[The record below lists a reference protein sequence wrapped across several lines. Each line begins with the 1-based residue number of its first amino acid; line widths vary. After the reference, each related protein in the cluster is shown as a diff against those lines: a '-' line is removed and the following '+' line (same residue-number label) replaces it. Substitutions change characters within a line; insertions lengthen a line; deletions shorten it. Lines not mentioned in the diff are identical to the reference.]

1 MKKTL
6 LFTSLFLAVAS
17 GFAQCDPAS
26 YDWGTLTYGVSPN
39 PTLGETFQT
48 AYINTAYNEVIYVK
62 APSSAADIDP
72 TLPAAP
78 IDSLVLDSIT
88 VFNGIADISISSLG
102 LSVACNNNGVSPDPC
117 TFLGGGN
124 YCGDISGT
132 PTQAGSFPAKIYV
145 RVFATLF
152 NNTVAFPY
160 QFENFTLEVLDPN
173 SVTEAPAA
181 VQMALSQNFPNPADE
196 YTNIEFAMPSNG
208 EAQLVV
214 FNLVGERKIDKKV
227 KSKRGTN
234 TYKLLTSELQSG
246 IYLYTLQFQNEKL
259 TRRLIVQH

>member
-6 LFTSLFLAVAS
+6 LFASVFALSVAS
-17 GFAQCDPAS
+17 SAQCDPAA

-39 PTLGETFQT
+39 PVLGETFET
-48 AYINTAYNEVIYVK
+48 AYLNTPYNEVIYVK
-62 APSSAADIDP
+62 APSSAADIDE

-102 LSVACNNNGVSPDPC
+102 LTVTCNNNGVSPDPC

-132 PTQAGSFPAKIYV
+132 PNAAGSFPAKIYV
-145 RVFATLF
+145 RIFATLF

-160 QFENFTLEVLDPN
+160 QFENFTLQVLDPN
-173 SVTEAPAA
+173 TVTETAAA
-181 VQMALSQNFPNPADE
+181 VQLSLSQNYPNPADE
-196 YTNIEFAMPSNG
+196 YTHIDFAMPSNG
-208 EAQLVV
+208 DAQLVV
-214 FNLVGERKIDKKV
+214 FNLVGERKIEKTIKA
-227 KSKRGTN
+227 KRGSN
-234 TYKLLTSELQSG
+234 SYKLLTAELQSG
-246 IYLYTLQFQNEKL
+246 IYLYTLQYQNEKL